1 MKKYSILIVE
11 DDKAIR
17 SLIQTALEAE
27 QFGVI
32 TAYNGASAIVQART
46 QAPSIILLDLGL
58 PDTDGIQVI
67 DEIRKKSTVPIIV
80 VSARSEDT
88 DKIDALNHGADDYVS
103 KPFNVEELM
112 ARIRAS
118 LRRMEFQ
125 SGMDQSTKQFKN
137 GGLVINFD
145 SMEVR
150 VNGEVVHL
158 TPIEYK
164 ILAMLAQYMCGI
176 YPTTGGLWQVP
187 SFAKLYQILWDLPQS
202 IQSLAG
208 CFFVWKYRGVEGPGV
223 NDAPVERQSQLRP
236 SREVRLHGVE
246 AETLNGARLRKM
258 LGTIW
263 PALPSNRKAPEI
275 AAAQLFLT
283 NGRALCASFCSI
295 SCFASQGLFS
305 SFPQ

>member
-1 MKKYSILIVE
+1 MNRPSSYRLRAYGKDVPLNLRSAGLALLIFVL
-11 DDKAIR
+11 
-17 SLIQTALEAE
+17 STALSVVSKSMGFNDA
-27 QFGVI
+27 FVI
-32 TAYNGASAIVQART
+32 TLYVFG
-46 QAPSIILLDLGL
+46 ILLTAVTTGNRLLGL
-58 PDTDGIQVI
+58 IMAMVSVLTYNYFFTEPYLTFQV
-67 DEIRKKSTVPIIV
+67 S
-80 VSARSEDT
+80 
-88 DKIDALNHGADDYVS
+88 DALNHGADDYVS

-223 NDAPVERQSQLRP
+223 NGAPVERQSQLRP
-236 SREVRLHGVE
+236 SREVRLDC
-246 AETLNGARLRKM
+246 T
-258 LGTIW
+258 
-263 PALPSNRKAPEI
+263 ALKRRP
-275 AAAQLFLT
+275 
-283 NGRALCASFCSI
+283 
-295 SCFASQGLFS
+295 
-305 SFPQ
+305 

>member
-46 QAPSIILLDLGL
+46 QTPSIILLDLGL

-67 DEIRKKSTVPIIV
+67 DEIRKSSTVPIIV

-88 DKIDALNHGADDYVS
+88 DKIEALNHGADDYVS

-112 ARIRAS
+112 ARIRTS

-125 SGMDQSTKQFKN
+125 NGMDQSAKQFKN
-137 GGLVINFD
+137 GGLVIDYD

-150 VNGEVVHL
+150 VNGEIVHL

-164 ILAMLAQYMCGI
+164 ILAMLAQYMGKVLTHDMI
-176 YPTTGGLWQVP
+176 VRAIWG
-187 SFAKLYQILWDLPQS
+187 SAR
-202 IQSLAG
+202 AG
-208 CFFVWKYRGVEGPGV
+208 MDEVT
-223 NDAPVERQSQLRP
+223 NLRVFMT
-236 SREVRLHGVE
+236 S
-246 AETLNGARLRKM
+246 LRKKM
-258 LGTIW
+258 
-263 PALPSNRKAPEI
+263 
-275 AAAQLFLT
+275 
-283 NGRALCASFCSI
+283 CANSKGEKYI
-295 SCFASQGLFS
+295 QTHIGVGYRMIQIPNEEFS
-305 SFPQ
+305 SGD

>member
-27 QFGVI
+27 QFCVI

-46 QAPSIILLDLGL
+46 QTPSIILLDPGL

-80 VSARSEDT
+80 VSARSEDM

-125 SGMDQSTKQFKN
+125 SGMDRSAKQFKN
-137 GGLVINFD
+137 GGLVINYD
-145 SMEVR
+145 SMVVR
-150 VNGEVVHL
+150 VNGEIVHL

-164 ILAMLAQYMCGI
+164 ILAMLAKYMGNVLTHDMI
-176 YPTTGGLWQVP
+176 
-187 SFAKLYQILWDLPQS
+187 
-202 IQSLAG
+202 
-208 CFFVWKYRGVEGPGV
+208 
-223 NDAPVERQSQLRP
+223 
-236 SREVRLHGVE
+236 VR
-246 AETLNGARLRKM
+246 A
-258 LGTIW
+258 I
-263 PALPSNRKAPEI
+263 
-275 AAAQLFLT
+275 
-283 NGRALCASFCSI
+283 
-295 SCFASQGLFS
+295 
-305 SFPQ
+305 

>member
-202 IQSLAG
+202 IQSLTG
-208 CFFVWKYRGVEGPGV
+208 CFFVWKYRGVKGPGV
-223 NDAPVERQSQLRP
+223 NDAPVERQSRARP
-236 SREVRLHGVE
+236 SREVRLDC
-246 AETLNGARLRKM
+246 T
-258 LGTIW
+258 
-263 PALPSNRKAPEI
+263 ALKRRP
-275 AAAQLFLT
+275 
-283 NGRALCASFCSI
+283 
-295 SCFASQGLFS
+295 
-305 SFPQ
+305 